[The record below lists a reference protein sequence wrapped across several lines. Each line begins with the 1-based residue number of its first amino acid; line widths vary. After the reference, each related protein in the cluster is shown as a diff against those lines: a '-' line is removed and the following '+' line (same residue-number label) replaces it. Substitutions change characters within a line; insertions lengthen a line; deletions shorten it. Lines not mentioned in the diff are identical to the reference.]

1 MTDAD
6 AVDAGGAADHEHYE
20 AVVVGAGPG
29 GAAAAAALAR
39 QGVETLV
46 LERGIEAGSKNV
58 SGGLIYAEE
67 SAPYTIDGLF
77 PDFREAAS
85 ERPVDEYYMHNV
97 AGDRVK
103 TFDLER
109 VHHRDTDWC
118 DAVLRRRMDSWL
130 AERVHE
136 LTRETG
142 GGLLTEVR
150 VNGLLRE
157 NGEIVGVTCDEIDP
171 IRADLIVAADGVNS
185 ELARDAGLMDWDDPG
200 DWFQGVKAVV
210 DMEPDVIDE
219 RFGVEPDGGAAHL
232 FSGDLFDGVRG
243 GGFLYT
249 NEDSLSIGTVFHL
262 DSLTAER
269 AEPHELLD
277 GLLTHPLLDRWF
289 RGEYEERE
297 YSAKLVPDSKK
308 VAHPSPH
315 RGRLLLVGDAAG
327 QMQAQGPIIKGMN
340 HAVTAG
346 GLAAEAFVEA
356 RTRGDASKAGELYER
371 KLRDEGVM
379 EKLRPRRYRATRA
392 VSEHDAVN
400 RLGSVLI
407 DSPLGAAGLRAFD
420 GLAERAFNSPLLLG
434 MVPDTRFSYVDVP
447 TRIAEVLGEPI
458 EERSPADSG
467 AADADDRTGVRPPDL
482 ADRIGDLT
490 YDVGDPHIELRD
502 ESYEASGAAVTACPV
517 SAEAFGGGCYRD
529 ETVRTNGEEKRVV
542 SLDTQPCVECGTCAV
557 VADTEWEH
565 PSGGKGV
572 EFEEG

>member
-1 MTDAD
+1 MT
-6 AVDAGGAADHEHYE
+6 DHEHYE

-46 LERGIEAGSKNV
+46 LERGVDAGSKNV

-67 SAPYTIDGLF
+67 SAPYTIDSLF
-77 PDFREAAS
+77 PDFREEAS
-85 ERPVDEYYMHNV
+85 ERPVDDYHIHNV
-97 AGDRVK
+97 AGRSVK
-103 TFDLER
+103 TFDLSD
-109 VHHRDTDWC
+109 VHHNDTDWC

-157 NGEIVGVTCDEIDP
+157 NGEIVGVTCDELDP
-171 IRADLIVAADGVNS
+171 ITADLIVAADGVNS
-185 ELARDAGLMDWDDPG
+185 ELARDAGLMNWDEPD

-210 DMEPDVIDE
+210 EMEPETINE
-219 RFGVEPDGGAAHL
+219 RFGIADGEGAAHL
-232 FSGDLFDGVRG
+232 FSGDLFEGVRG

-262 DSLTAER
+262 DSLAAER

-277 GLLTHPLLDRWF
+277 GLLTHPLLDQWLQ
-289 RGEYEERE
+289 GEYEERE

-346 GLAAEAFVEA
+346 GLAAEAYADAKA
-356 RTRGDASKAGELYER
+356 RGEPAAAGDLYET

-379 EKLRPRRYRATRA
+379 DQLRPRRYEATRA
-392 VSEHDAVN
+392 LSEHDAVN
-400 RLGSVLI
+400 RIGSAVVN
-407 DSPLGAAGLRAFD
+407 SGVGAAGLKAL
-420 GLAERAFNSPLLLG
+420 GGVVERAFNSPFLLG
-434 MVPDTRFSYVDVP
+434 MVPDSRVSYVTVP
-447 TRIAEVLGEPI
+447 TRIAEVLGDPI
-458 EERSPADSG
+458 EGDNDVE
-467 AADADDRTGVRPPDL
+467 PPDL

-490 YDVGDPHIELRD
+490 YDVGEPHIELVD
-502 ESYEASGAAVTACPV
+502 NSFAASGTAVTACPV
-517 SAEAFGGGCYRD
+517 SAEGFGGGCYRE
-529 ETVRTNGEEKRVV
+529 ETVSTNGTEKKLV

-557 VADTEWEH
+557 VADTNWEH

-572 EFEEG
+572 EYEQG